1 MSIESEENIFL
12 GKKRECPDGSI
23 EKEDYLENKD
33 QILEKSNQQRLSEII
48 ENCNTTSET
57 KKEKE
62 KDKDNKKKQK
72 VKKNNE
78 MSRDEK
84 IIKEIKKAISPN
96 KIKELIKKGFN
107 NFIKKKEYDFFLLY
121 LIKHISNLLQN
132 FKEFKEDYTYYIYN
146 NLRALILS
154 KELNKVL
161 IKISYNTENE
171 TFYKEFLNL
180 SNERWKKF
188 INTGKK
194 YKIKLLDDYLK
205 SIKPEEKK
213 LKSNN
218 NSNNSSSTNSL
229 EENEQD
235 KFDMNKTIEI
245 YNNFP
250 EDNQLEIIIAGIVF
264 NSLLK
269 NEKEQIKEVQ
279 INNNNNNSISPITPV
294 KIEIQNFNLPEMA
307 MISVLSGIKFN
318 TNITEINLSGNS
330 LSPKS
335 CFWLGSINKTNP
347 NLLSLDI
354 SKCNINNDCLYMFAE
369 GASFSDEKLNK
380 EQFNLERLNLKDN
393 NQINSQTVEGFEH
406 PLALIFQKFKLKWIN
421 LTNAKLGGEGALK
434 LIKKMEELLGENKLF
449 LQNLIL
455 ICNDI
460 KNEEC
465 LSKLGNILLKD
476 NCPLQNL
483 ILSKNLISS
492 PITSKLQDEQIL
504 IPPLP
509 PINYFKNLMEC
520 VAKSKLKELFLISCE
535 IGSNE
540 NDIDIL
546 YQMLKENKSLTSLR
560 LFGNKI
566 SSMDSFKKILGI
578 FSDYNKPLENSILK
592 CLDLSKNSCNIK
604 IDEDFMQLIEHL
616 KLEYLDVNQNMME
629 SNEKEIF
636 KKRTND
642 LNNIK
647 IIY

>member
-1 MSIESEENIFL
+1 MSIENKESIFL
-12 GKKRECPDGSI
+12 GKKRECPDVSI
-23 EKEDYLENKD
+23 EEDYLDNKD

-48 ENCNTTSET
+48 ENCNTTYET

-62 KDKDNKKKQK
+62 IEKDNTKKQK
-72 VKKNNE
+72 DKKNKE
-78 MSRDEK
+78 MTRDEK
-84 IIKEIKKAISPN
+84 IIKEIKKSISPN

-107 NFIKKKEYDFFLLY
+107 NFIQKKEYDFFLLH

-161 IKISYNTENE
+161 IKIAYNTENE

-188 INTGKK
+188 INAGKK

-205 SIKPEEKK
+205 SIKSEEKK
-213 LKSNN
+213 LKLNENTN
-218 NSNNSSSTNSL
+218 NSASINSL
-229 EENEQD
+229 EENEQE
-235 KFDMNKTIEI
+235 KFHINKAIEI
-245 YNNFP
+245 YKNFP

-269 NEKEQIKEVQ
+269 NEKEQSKEVQ
-279 INNNNNNSISPITPV
+279 INNKNNNSISPITPV

-307 MISVLSGIKFN
+307 MVSLLSGVKFN
-318 TNITEINLSGNS
+318 TNITEINLSGNP

-354 SKCNINNDCLYMFAE
+354 SKCNINNDCLYMFME

-393 NQINSQTVEGFEH
+393 NQINSQTLEEFEH

-465 LSKLGNILLKD
+465 LSKLGDILLKD

-483 ILSKNLISS
+483 ILSKNLIST
-492 PITSKLQDEQIL
+492 PNTPKLQDEQTL

-509 PINYFKNLMEC
+509 PINYFKKFMEC

-540 NDIDIL
+540 NDINIL
-546 YQMLKENKSLTSLR
+546 YQMLKENKSIISIR

-578 FSDYNKPLENSILK
+578 FSDYNKSLENSILK